1 MWELSMGRLSDVHRK
16 IGWEAICSLP
26 YPMLLGRKPITMA
39 TMASIATIRM
49 AAASISTNL
58 SVAQSPNGPAA
69 LACVRRGSRDYV
81 RTDPLARACSA

>member
-16 IGWEAICSLP
+16 FGWEAICSLP

-69 LACVRRGSRDYV
+69 LALRPTRKPRLC
-81 RTDPLARACSA
+81 AH